1 MELPWSDWSMHRAAI
16 ERVVAE
22 ITARRSPRVLELG
35 AGASTVL
42 LARAV
47 RDAGGRMASVEHDP
61 RWAGTVESLLE
72 DAGLADTATVT
83 HAPLAPLPDDLE
95 LPQVDGFEAPED
107 WYRWDAAL
115 EAAGEEVDVL
125 IVDGPPAG
133 ERPQVLVRA
142 PALGLRGLLSSTAAV
157 VIDDSSR
164 PAERQTVGLWRERLG
179 PGYGVHDSDRAAL
192 ISPRR

>member
-1 MELPWSDWSMHRAAI
+1 MELAWSDWSMHRAAI

-72 DAGLADTATVT
+72 GEGLGGTATVT
-83 HAPLAPLPDDLE
+83 HAPLAPLPADLE
-95 LPQVDGFEAPED
+95 LPQADGFEAPED

-125 IVDGPPAG
+125 IV
-133 ERPQVLVRA
+133 
-142 PALGLRGLLSSTAAV
+142 
-157 VIDDSSR
+157 
-164 PAERQTVGLWRERLG
+164 
-179 PGYGVHDSDRAAL
+179 
-192 ISPRR
+192 